1 MNKSTT
7 PVANEIWNLIKET
20 NQQMKTMSAELSA
33 SQKETDKQIKTLS
46 AETDKQIKT
55 LSAETDK
62 QMKTLSVSQKE
73 TDKQIKTLSAE
84 TDKQIKTL
92 STELSASQKETD
104 KQIKET
110 HKGFTKA
117 RRLFETQWG
126 KLIESL
132 VEGKLLEL
140 LTARGIQVRQTSQ
153 RVEVCFTKKDGAIQ
167 KREFDI
173 LAVNGSEV
181 VAVEV
186 KTTLTPDKVK
196 YFLENLRDF
205 KNYFPDYKS
214 KRIYGAVAYLR
225 SEGKAHLFSEREGLF
240 VIRATGDSAS
250 IINQKDFKPKAFS

>member
-20 NQQMKTMSAELSA
+20 NQQIKTMSAELSASQKETDKQMKTLSAELSASQKETDKQMKTLSAELSASQKETDKQMKTLSAELSA

-46 AETDKQIKT
+46 AETDKQIK
-55 LSAETDK
+55 
-62 QMKTLSVSQKE
+62 
-73 TDKQIKTLSAE
+73 
-84 TDKQIKTL
+84 
-92 STELSASQKETD
+92 
-104 KQIKET
+104 ET

-126 KLIESL
+126 KLVESL

-205 KNYFPDYKS
+205 KSYFPDYKS
-214 KRIYGAVAYLR
+214 KKIYGAVAYLR

>member
-46 AETDKQIKT
+46 AETDKQ
-55 LSAETDK
+55 
-62 QMKTLSVSQKE
+62 MKTLSVSQKE
-73 TDKQIKTLSAE
+73 TDKQIKTLSA
-84 TDKQIKTL
+84 
-92 STELSASQKETD
+92 ELSASQKETD

-205 KNYFPDYKS
+205 KSYFPDYKS

>member
-7 PVANEIWNLIKET
+7 PIANEIWNLIKET
-20 NQQMKTMSAELSA
+20 NQQIKTMSAELSASQKETDKQIKTLSAELSA

-62 QMKTLSVSQKE
+62 QMK
-73 TDKQIKTLSAE
+73 
-84 TDKQIKTL
+84 
-92 STELSASQKETD
+92 
-104 KQIKET
+104 ET

-126 KLIESL
+126 KLVESL

-186 KTTLTPDKVK
+186 KTTLTPDKVR

-240 VIRATGDSAS
+240 VIRATGDSSS